1 MDNKIIK
8 KHFSGL
14 GFRMFWG
21 TIITFAVQLICGA
34 ILGAVNPALTENFD
48 AAMAASMIPMYLVGL
63 PIMILLIKK
72 MGHQEIEK
80 KSMAANDLLK
90 CMLIGYA
97 LIIIGNLFGLGVTEV
112 IALIKGE
119 AVINP
124 IVDIVST
131 GNIWITSIYTVICAP
146 IFEEIIFRKLLIE
159 RTVKYGEKAAVIFS
173 GITFALFHGNLNQF
187 VYAFILGV
195 FLAFIYLKTGQ
206 LKYCIIIHMFINFMG
221 SFLPIIVTTHFDASV
236 MPGMI
241 VNFVYSIIIFAMV
254 IAGIVLLIK
263 SRKKF
268 ILNAG
273 ENEKGKWFNKMF
285 VNAGMILYSL
295 FWIANMVIILF
306 A

>member
-1 MDNKIIK
+1 MDSKIIK
-8 KHFSGL
+8 KQISGL
-14 GFRMFWG
+14 GFRMFWAS
-21 TIITFAVQLICGA
+21 IIIFVLQFTGGMVLGA
-34 ILGAVNPALTENFD
+34 INPELLQNSDITLS
-48 AAMAASMIPMYLVGL
+48 ASMIPMYLVGL

-80 KSMAANDLLK
+80 KSMATNDLLK
-90 CMLIGYA
+90 CMLVAYA
-97 LIIIGNLFGLGVTEV
+97 LIIIGNLFGLGVTAV
-112 IALIKGE
+112 IAIIKGQP
-119 AVINP
+119 VINP
-124 IVDIVST
+124 IVDIVSN

-159 RTVKYGEKAAVIFS
+159 RTVKYGEKMAVIFS

-187 VYAFILGV
+187 VYAFVLGV

-221 SFLPIIVTTHFDASV
+221 SFLPIIVTTHFDASA

-241 VNFVYSIIIFAMV
+241 VNFVYSIIIYAMV
-254 IAGIVLLIK
+254 ISGIVLVIK

-273 ENEKGKWFNKMF
+273 EIEKGKCFNTMF

-295 FWIANMVIILF
+295 FWIANMVIVLLV
-306 A
+306 